1 MLIVIVYLY
10 ACDNYSWA
18 GVLIGVVEYHGGP
31 IGGHYSG
38 NRLYNV
44 LSSQYYWEFC
54 ILDVTVW
61 SKI

>member
-31 IGGHYSG
+31 IGGHYSV

-44 LSSQYYWEFC
+44 LSSQ
-54 ILDVTVW
+54 
-61 SKI
+61 